1 MANMS
6 NYLEG
11 QLIGHLFRDL
21 TFSKPSTLAIALCT
35 ASPNDA
41 STGGTITEVANS
53 NNYSRVELAPDDDN
67 WAAISGNN
75 GTTSN
80 SSAITFPTA
89 SGSWGTVTS
98 VAILDSATH
107 GAGNVLF
114 YGDLTVS
121 KSITS
126 GDTFSFSIG
135 ALTIQIDN

>member
-1 MANMS
+1 MS